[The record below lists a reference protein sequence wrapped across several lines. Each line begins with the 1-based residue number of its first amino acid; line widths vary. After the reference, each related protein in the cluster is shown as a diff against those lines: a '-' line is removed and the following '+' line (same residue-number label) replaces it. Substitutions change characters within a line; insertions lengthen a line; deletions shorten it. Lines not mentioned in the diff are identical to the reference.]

1 MPITQSAIK
10 AHRQSIK
17 KNAENN
23 IVKKRL
29 RATVKEFVAYLS
41 TDVEKAKELIPKL
54 YKAIDKTAK
63 RGILKKNSA
72 ARKKSRLMSK
82 LNQATA
88 EK

>member
-10 AHRQSIK
+10 AHRQSLK

-23 IVKKRL
+23 VVKKRL
-29 RATVKEFVAYLS
+29 KASVKEFVGYLS
-41 TDVEKAKELIPKL
+41 TDVEKAKEFIPNV

-72 ARKKSRLMSK
+72 SRKKSRLMTK
-82 LNQATA
+82 LNQALAT
-88 EK
+88 K

>member
-10 AHRQSIK
+10 ANRQSIK

-29 RATVKEFVAYLS
+29 RATVKEFVSYLS
-41 TDVEKAKELIPKL
+41 TDIEKAKELIPTL

-72 ARKKSRLMSK
+72 ARKKSRLMAK
-82 LNQATA
+82 LNQALA
-88 EK
+88 GK

>member
-10 AHRQSIK
+10 AHRQSLK
-17 KNAENN
+17 KNVENN

-29 RATVKEFVAYLS
+29 RATVKEFVSYLS
-41 TDVEKAKELIPKL
+41 TDIERAKELIPSL

-72 ARKKSRLMSK
+72 ARKKSRLMAK
-82 LNQATA
+82 LNQALA
-88 EK
+88 DK

>member
-29 RATVKEFVAYLS
+29 RATVKEFVGYLS
-41 TDVEKAKELIPKL
+41 TDVEKAKEVVPRL
-54 YKAIDKTAK
+54 YKAIDKTTK

-72 ARKKSRLMSK
+72 ARKKSRLMAK
-82 LNQATA
+82 LNQAIA
-88 EK
+88 GK

>member
-23 IVKKRL
+23 IIKKRL
-29 RATVKEFVAYLS
+29 RATVKEFVGYLS
-41 TDVEKAKELIPKL
+41 TDVEKAKEVVPRL
-54 YKAIDKTAK
+54 YKAIDKTTK

-72 ARKKSRLMSK
+72 ARKKSRLMAK
-82 LNQATA
+82 LNQAIA
-88 EK
+88 GK

>member
-10 AHRQSIK
+10 AHRQSLK
-17 KNAENN
+17 KNAENT

-29 RATVKEFVAYLS
+29 KASVKEFIGYLS
-41 TDVEKAKELIPKL
+41 TDIEKAKEFIPNV

-72 ARKKSRLMSK
+72 SRKKSRLMTK
-82 LNQATA
+82 LNQALA
-88 EK
+88 AK

>member
-10 AHRQSIK
+10 AHRQSLK

-29 RATVKEFVAYLS
+29 RSTVKEFVGYLS
-41 TDVEKAKELIPKL
+41 TDADKAKELIPKL
-54 YKAIDKTAK
+54 YKAIDKTTK

-72 ARKKSRLMSK
+72 ARKKSRLTAK
-82 LNQATA
+82 LNQALA
-88 EK
+88 AK

>member
-29 RATVKEFVAYLS
+29 KATVKEFVGYLS
-41 TDVEKAKELIPKL
+41 TDLEKAKELIPNL
-54 YKAIDKTAK
+54 YKAIDKTTK

-72 ARKKSRLMSK
+72 ARKKSRLMAK
-82 LNQATA
+82 LNQAVA
-88 EK
+88 GK

>member
-10 AHRQSIK
+10 AHRQSLK
-17 KNAENN
+17 KNAENT

-29 RATVKEFVAYLS
+29 KASVKEFVEYLS
-41 TDVEKAKELIPKL
+41 TDIEKAKEFIPNV

-72 ARKKSRLMSK
+72 ARKKSRLMTK
-82 LNQATA
+82 LNQALA
-88 EK
+88 AK

>member
-29 RATVKEFVAYLS
+29 RATVKEFVGYLS
-41 TDVEKAKELIPKL
+41 TDVEKAKEFIPNV
-54 YKAIDKTAK
+54 YKAIDKTTK

-72 ARKKSRLMSK
+72 ARKKSRLMAK
-82 LNQATA
+82 LNKAVA

>member
-10 AHRQSIK
+10 AHRQSLK

-29 RATVKEFVAYLS
+29 KASVKEFIGYLS
-41 TDVEKAKELIPKL
+41 TDIEKAKEFIPNV

-72 ARKKSRLMSK
+72 ARKKSRLMTK
-82 LNQATA
+82 LNQALA
-88 EK
+88 AK

>member
-10 AHRQSIK
+10 AHRQSLK

-29 RATVKEFVAYLS
+29 RSTVKEFVGYLS
-41 TDVEKAKELIPKL
+41 TDADKAKELIPKL
-54 YKAIDKTAK
+54 YKAIDKTTK

-72 ARKKSRLMSK
+72 ARKKSRLTAK
-82 LNQATA
+82 LNQALA

>member
-10 AHRQSIK
+10 AHRQSLK

-29 RATVKEFVAYLS
+29 RSTVKEFVSYLS
-41 TDVEKAKELIPKL
+41 TDIDKAKELIPKL
-54 YKAIDKTAK
+54 YKAIDKTTK

-72 ARKKSRLMSK
+72 ARKKSRLMAK
-82 LNQATA
+82 LNQALA

>member
-10 AHRQSIK
+10 AHRQSLK

-29 RATVKEFVAYLS
+29 KASVKEFVGYLS
-41 TDVEKAKELIPKL
+41 TDITKAQEFMPNV

-72 ARKKSRLMSK
+72 ARKKSRLTAK
-82 LNQATA
+82 LNQALA

>member
-10 AHRQSIK
+10 AHRQSLK
-17 KNAENN
+17 KNAENT

-29 RATVKEFVAYLS
+29 KASVKEFVGYLS
-41 TDVEKAKELIPKL
+41 TDIEKAKEFIPNV

-72 ARKKSRLMSK
+72 ARKKSRLMTK
-82 LNQATA
+82 LNQALA
-88 EK
+88 AK

>member
-10 AHRQSIK
+10 AHRQSLK

-29 RATVKEFVAYLS
+29 KATVKEFVGYIS
-41 TDVEKAKELIPKL
+41 TDIAKAEAFIPKV

-72 ARKKSRLMSK
+72 ARKKSRLMAK
-82 LNQATA
+82 LNQAVA
-88 EK
+88 DK

>member
-29 RATVKEFVAYLS
+29 RATVKEFVGYLS
-41 TDVEKAKELIPKL
+41 TDVEKAKEVVPRL
-54 YKAIDKTAK
+54 YKAIDKTTK

-72 ARKKSRLMSK
+72 ARKKSRLMAK
-82 LNQATA
+82 LNQAIA

>member
-29 RATVKEFVAYLS
+29 RATVKEFVGYLS
-41 TDVEKAKELIPKL
+41 TDVEKAKEFIPNV
-54 YKAIDKTAK
+54 YKAIDKTTK

-72 ARKKSRLMSK
+72 ARKKSRLMAK
-82 LNQATA
+82 LNQASA

>member
-10 AHRQSIK
+10 AHRQSLK
-17 KNAENN
+17 KNAENT

-29 RATVKEFVAYLS
+29 KASVKEFIGYLS
-41 TDVEKAKELIPKL
+41 TDITKAKEFIPNV

-72 ARKKSRLMSK
+72 ARKKSRLMTK
-82 LNQATA
+82 LNQALT

>member
-10 AHRQSIK
+10 AHRQSLK

-29 RATVKEFVAYLS
+29 KATVKEFVGYIS
-41 TDVEKAKELIPKL
+41 TDIAKAKEFIPKV
-54 YKAIDKTAK
+54 YKAIDKTTK

-72 ARKKSRLMSK
+72 ARKKSRLMAK
-82 LNQATA
+82 LNQAVA
-88 EK
+88 GE

>member
-10 AHRQSIK
+10 AHRQSLK
-17 KNAENN
+17 KNAENT

-29 RATVKEFVAYLS
+29 KASVKEFIGYLS
-41 TDVEKAKELIPKL
+41 TDIAKAQEFIPNV

-72 ARKKSRLMSK
+72 SRKKSRLMTK
-82 LNQATA
+82 LNQALA
-88 EK
+88 AK

>member
-23 IVKKRL
+23 IIKKRL
-29 RATVKEFVAYLS
+29 RATVKEFVGYLS
-41 TDVEKAKELIPKL
+41 TDVEKAKEVVPRL
-54 YKAIDKTAK
+54 YKTIDKTTK

-72 ARKKSRLMSK
+72 ARKKSRLMAK
-82 LNQATA
+82 LNQAIA
-88 EK
+88 GK

>member
-10 AHRQSIK
+10 AHRQSLK

-29 RATVKEFVAYLS
+29 RATVKEFVSYLS
-41 TDVEKAKELIPKL
+41 TDIEKAKELIPSL

-72 ARKKSRLMSK
+72 ARKKSRLMAK
-82 LNQATA
+82 LNQASA
-88 EK
+88 GK

>member
-10 AHRQSIK
+10 AHRQSLK

-29 RATVKEFVAYLS
+29 KASVKEFIGYLS
-41 TDVEKAKELIPKL
+41 TDIEKAKEFIPNV

-72 ARKKSRLMSK
+72 ARKKSRLMTK
-82 LNQATA
+82 LNQALDT
-88 EK
+88 K

>member
-10 AHRQSIK
+10 AHRQSLK

-29 RATVKEFVAYLS
+29 KNSVKEFIGYLA
-41 TDVEKAKELIPKL
+41 TDITKAQEFMPNV

-72 ARKKSRLMSK
+72 ARKKSRLTAK
-82 LNQATA
+82 LNQALA
-88 EK
+88 AK

>member
-10 AHRQSIK
+10 AHRQSLK
-17 KNAENN
+17 KNAETT

-29 RATVKEFVAYLS
+29 KASVKEFLGYLT
-41 TDVEKAKELIPKL
+41 TDIAKAQEFIPAV

-72 ARKKSRLMSK
+72 ARKKSRLMAK
-82 LNQATA
+82 LNQALA
-88 EK
+88 K

>member
-10 AHRQSIK
+10 AYRQSLK

-29 RATVKEFVAYLS
+29 RATVKEFVSYLS
-41 TDVEKAKELIPKL
+41 TDIEKAKELIPRL
-54 YKAIDKTAK
+54 YKAIDKTTK

-72 ARKKSRLMSK
+72 ARKKSRLMAK
-82 LNQATA
+82 LNQALT

>member
-29 RATVKEFVAYLS
+29 RATVKEFVGYLS
-41 TDVEKAKELIPKL
+41 TDVEKAKEVVPRL
-54 YKAIDKTAK
+54 YKAIDKTTK
-63 RGILKKNSA
+63 RGVLKKNSA
-72 ARKKSRLMSK
+72 ARKKSRLMAK
-82 LNQATA
+82 LNQAIA
-88 EK
+88 GK

>member
-10 AHRQSIK
+10 AHRQSLK

-29 RATVKEFVAYLS
+29 KNSVKEFIGYLS
-41 TDVEKAKELIPKL
+41 TDITKAQEFMPNV

-72 ARKKSRLMSK
+72 ARKKSRLAAK
-82 LNQATA
+82 LNQALA
-88 EK
+88 GK

>member
-10 AHRQSIK
+10 AHRQSLK
-17 KNAENN
+17 KNAENT

-29 RATVKEFVAYLS
+29 KASVKEFVGYLS
-41 TDVEKAKELIPKL
+41 TDITRAQELIPTV

-72 ARKKSRLMSK
+72 ARKKSRLMAK
-82 LNQATA
+82 LNQALA
-88 EK
+88 DK

>member
-10 AHRQSIK
+10 AHRQSLK
-17 KNAENN
+17 KNAENT

-29 RATVKEFVAYLS
+29 KASVKEFIGYLS
-41 TDVEKAKELIPKL
+41 TDIEKAKEFIPNV

-72 ARKKSRLMSK
+72 ARKKSRLMTK
-82 LNQATA
+82 LNQALTA
-88 EK
+88 K

>member
-1 MPITQSAIK
+1 MPITKSAIK
-10 AHRQSIK
+10 AHRQSLK

-29 RATVKEFVAYLS
+29 RSTVKEFVGYLS
-41 TDVEKAKELIPKL
+41 TDADKAKELIPKL
-54 YKAIDKTAK
+54 YKAIDKTTK

-72 ARKKSRLMSK
+72 ARKKSRLTAK
-82 LNQATA
+82 LNQALA